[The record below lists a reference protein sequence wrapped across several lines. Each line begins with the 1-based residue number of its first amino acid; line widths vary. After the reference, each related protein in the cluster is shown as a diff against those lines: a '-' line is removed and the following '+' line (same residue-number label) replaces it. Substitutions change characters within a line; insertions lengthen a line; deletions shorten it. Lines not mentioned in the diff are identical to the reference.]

1 MDLNGRRNTYF
12 HIFMLLFPQATW
24 LESHL
29 VATNQQGSSPPEIL
43 RESRQFLEGTRPDCG
58 RVGFLNSPWR
68 AFWVSLIGMWTT
80 KCWVGGFKLYGYV
93 GLLIWLRNIYIYIYI
108 YIQYTVIIIKL
119 LLLLLYTLYS
129 QWVCQKRWRQQ
140 QQQPRRQRQQQQQ
153 QQTLALAFKGIL
165 RILEWTMTWWLNL
178 PHSSG

>member
-93 GLLIWLRNIYIYIYI
+93 GLLIWLRNIYIYI
-108 YIQYTVIIIKL
+108 QYTVIIIKL

-140 QQQPRRQRQQQQQ
+140 QQRRRQRQQQQQ